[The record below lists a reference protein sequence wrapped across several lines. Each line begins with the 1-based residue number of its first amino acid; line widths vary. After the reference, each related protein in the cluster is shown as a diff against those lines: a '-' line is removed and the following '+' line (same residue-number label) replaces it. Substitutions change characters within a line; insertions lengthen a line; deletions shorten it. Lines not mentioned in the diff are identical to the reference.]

1 MKPYYLFIFIII
13 FSLYGCE
20 DKKTSE
26 YYETPDIEMFTND
39 SIDLSKYSS
48 DLGLKCAFSEKTDLF
63 GLYKGKLF
71 VKDLS
76 KIKQKQNY
84 LLKVNGHE
92 VNVRVKFWIEDKY
105 SLELLDSDCK
115 YRILL
120 TKGDTTFFLDQSK
133 LYYSVGNMSNKI
145 FCANLPYNDALY
157 TELVVEGN
165 LYAYRT
171 FGEIFV
177 SEDLKNWKRI
187 YSYKRGIKSSMVII
201 RDKKRLLFIEYSPG
215 SERFRHHIYSYD
227 FASGKLDKKYTF
239 YATTEDVPDDGCI
252 KVRHIHVI
260 DRDPYTG
267 YIYVGTGDGNSESMI
282 LRSTDD
288 GDNFK
293 IIGEGSQLW
302 RSLAFIFTPT
312 DVFWNTDS
320 PEPQFLT
327 RLSKKDSQDGIIDE
341 SKIVRFP
348 LINSA
353 LWCTLNYQV
362 DKDTRM
368 TIMSSNNEGGIYD
381 NYCRTYGIIIKNRL
395 PIVYELYKIPARIIY
410 TQLFPISV
418 DNEGK
423 IYLCDVETLK
433 ISVYKLNKQ

>member
-84 LLKVNGHE
+84 LLKINGHE
-92 VNVRVKFWIEDKY
+92 VKVKVKFWIEDKY

-133 LYYSVGNMSNKI
+133 LYYSVGNMSNKT
-145 FCANLPYNDALY
+145 FCADLPYNYPLY
-157 TELVVEGN
+157 TELIADGN

-171 FGEIFV
+171 MGEIYV
-177 SEDLKNWKRI
+177 SQDLKNWRRI
-187 YSYKRGIKSSMVII
+187 YSDKRGIKSSMVIVG
-201 RDKKRLLFIEYSPG
+201 DKKRLLFIEYSPG
-215 SERFRHHIYSYD
+215 KERLRHHIYSYD
-227 FASGKLDKKYTF
+227 FDSNKLQKKYTF
-239 YATTEDVPDDGCI
+239 YSSTESIPDTSCI
-252 KVRHIHVI
+252 RIRHIHVI
-260 DRDPYTG
+260 DKDPYTG
-267 YIYVGTGDGNSESMI
+267 DIYVGTGDADNESMI

-288 GDNFK
+288 GDNFH
-293 IIGEGSQLW
+293 ILGGGSQLW
-302 RSLAFIFTPT
+302 RSLSFIFTPT

-320 PEPQFLT
+320 DAPQFLT
-327 RLSKKDSQDGIIDE
+327 RLSKEDVRDGILIED
-341 SKIVRFP
+341 KLVRFP
-348 LINSA
+348 LTNSA
-353 LWCTLNYQV
+353 LWCTTNYQL
-362 DKDTRM
+362 DKNTQM
-368 TIMSSNNEGGIYD
+368 VVMSSNNEGGIYD

-410 TQLFPISV
+410 TQLFPLGV

-423 IYLCDVETLK
+423 IYLCNVENLK
-433 ISVYKLNKQ
+433 ISVFRLKQ